1 MSKHKGSDQRN
12 KGADQRQQGAGQ
24 NRDSARPQEGGAH
37 DRGAQQVR
45 QHQHGH
51 EAGKPHADEHNR

>member
-24 NRDSARPQEGGAH
+24 NRDPARQQEGGAH
-37 DRGAQQVR
+37 DRGAQQGR
-45 QHQHGH
+45 QHGH
-51 EAGKPHADEHNR
+51 EPGKPHTDDHNR

>member
-1 MSKHKGSDQRN
+1 MSKHKGQDQRN

-24 NRDSARPQEGGAH
+24 NRDAARQQEGGAQ
-37 DRGAQQVR
+37 DRGAQQAR
-45 QHQHGH
+45 PQGH